1 MDNSVSQAISVLQ
14 AGGTIIY
21 PTETVIGLGC
31 DALNVSAIKRLN
43 KLKKRPAEK
52 SFIVLMDSI
61 EQLKQYQPQLS
72 KLEIK
77 LLLSPSPTTLIISGL
92 KNLPQELMATDGSLG
107 VRISKHPLSTQLIRG
122 LNKPIV
128 STSANYSGEPT
139 AKSWK
144 ELNPQILEQV
154 DYSLNL
160 QLDFLTTQK
169 PSRIVKVVNGELN
182 VIRH

>member
-122 LNKPIV
+122 LNGPIV